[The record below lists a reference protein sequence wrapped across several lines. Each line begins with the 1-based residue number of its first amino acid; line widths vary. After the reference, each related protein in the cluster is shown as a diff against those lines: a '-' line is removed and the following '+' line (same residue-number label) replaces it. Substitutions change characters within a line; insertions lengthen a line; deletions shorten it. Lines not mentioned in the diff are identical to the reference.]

1 VRRRGANGAALLAA
15 PALPDDPSTS
25 RTELA
30 TDAGGVERLRLAAT
44 ALRTPALRRFFLP
57 GTGGM
62 NPGAWWQASLTF
74 RPITGA

>member
-1 VRRRGANGAALLAA
+1 MAFGVVGVSVRVRPAGEGRAVTTPGRR
-15 PALPDDPSTS
+15 PASGEWSDCGSPRPPF
-25 RTELA
+25 
-30 TDAGGVERLRLAAT
+30 
-44 ALRTPALRRFFLP
+44 ALRQFFLP